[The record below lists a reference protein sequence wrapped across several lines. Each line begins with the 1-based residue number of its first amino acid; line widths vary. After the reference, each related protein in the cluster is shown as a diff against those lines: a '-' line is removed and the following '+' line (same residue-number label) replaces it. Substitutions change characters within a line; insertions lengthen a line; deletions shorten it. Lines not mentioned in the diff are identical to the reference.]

1 MRPKVLRPSRK
12 VARFRMKQALSRN
25 VMMVPMIFP
34 TRRNQ
39 HLRSNAVSTGWV
51 NGGCGSARKC
61 SFD

>member
-1 MRPKVLRPSRK
+1 
-12 VARFRMKQALSRN
+12 
-25 VMMVPMIFP
+25 MVPMILS

-61 SFD
+61 CFD